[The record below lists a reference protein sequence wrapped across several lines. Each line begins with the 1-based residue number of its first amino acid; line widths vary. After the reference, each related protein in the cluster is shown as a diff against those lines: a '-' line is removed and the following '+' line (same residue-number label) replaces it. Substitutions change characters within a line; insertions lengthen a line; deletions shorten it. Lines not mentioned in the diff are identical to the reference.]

1 MSTPENLDLEIQNYN
16 VQDLEVFFNLSANQK
31 YTAADVELNEYE
43 IRQQLLSSPEVDRRF
58 KRDLIEFLSL
68 GKQRLIDSLVPT
80 VKPAPTGIPKDY
92 RLDSY
97 DFPRSAQVP
106 PRSEELVQR
115 EETQFVYTNPSEFY
129 PGNLNPLNTRVL
141 TKHLNIDTRF
151 RENMYSTQS
160 SDFMIQMPNKFNKV
174 VSMQLSAIEFP
185 NQFYTIS
192 SQYGNHFFYIQVSTD
207 LSGSAPLVNGIFT
220 ISDGIYTEADLVAA
234 INLAL
239 CPLNTN
245 GSIKNPNSIFSYIQC
260 SLNLNQN
267 GSGTN
272 KLTIGPS
279 GTNASHVKSI
289 LLNFSTNIQGYPD
302 NTTPL
307 SSKLGWNL
315 GFIHPTYSG
324 SSSYT
329 ADTMINIHTIKYV
342 YVAID
347 DFFNNSNHS
356 FVSVFQQSL
365 TNPSILARVSMP
377 SSKTNEPTIVSEP
390 RKYFGPVDIQRV
402 RVRLLDEYGR
412 TLYMNSADYSFCL
425 TIKQL
430 YDL

>member
-1 MSTPENLDLEIQNYN
+1 
-16 VQDLEVFFNLSANQK
+16 
-31 YTAADVELNEYE
+31 
-43 IRQQLLSSPEVDRRF
+43 
-58 KRDLIEFLSL
+58 
-68 GKQRLIDSLVPT
+68 VPT
-80 VKPAPTGIPKDY
+80 AKPAPTGIPKDY
-92 RLDSY
+92 RLDPY

-129 PGNLNPLNTRVL
+129 PGNLNPLNTRIL

-151 RENMYSTQS
+151 RENIYSTQS
-160 SDFMIQMPNKFNKV
+160 SDFMIQMPDKFNKV

-207 LSGSAPLVNGIFT
+207 LSGSVPIVQNVFT
-220 ISDGIYTEADLVAA
+220 IPDGIYTEADLVTG

-245 GSIKNPNSIFSYIQC
+245 GSIKNPNSIFSYVQC
-260 SLNLNQN
+260 TLNLNQN

-279 GTNASHVKSI
+279 GVNAIHVKSI
-289 LLNFSTNIQGYPD
+289 TLNFSTNLQGYSD
-302 NTTPL
+302 NTIPL

-315 GFIHPTYSG
+315 GFIYPSYSG
-324 SSSYT
+324 TTSYT
-329 ADTMINIHTIKYV
+329 ADTMINIQTIKYV

-356 FVSVFQQSL
+356 FVSIFQQSL
-365 TNPSILARVSMP
+365 TNPSILARISMP
-377 SSKTNEPTIVSEP
+377 SSSTNEPTIVSEP
-390 RKYFGPVDIQRV
+390 RKYFGPVDIQRI

-412 TLYMNSADYSFCL
+412 TLYMNSSDYSFCI